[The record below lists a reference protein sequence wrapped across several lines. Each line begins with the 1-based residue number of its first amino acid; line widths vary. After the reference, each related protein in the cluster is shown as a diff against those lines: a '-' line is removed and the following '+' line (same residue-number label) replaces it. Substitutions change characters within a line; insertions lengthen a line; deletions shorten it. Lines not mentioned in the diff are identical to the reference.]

1 MHSIRP
7 AAAARAHPLPAANSA
22 SPVATNAATAAR
34 HLAARRHRHR
44 ANYSSNN
51 PASSQTPTVSLR
63 LGSAADAAT
72 LSLPLPPTAA
82 KRLDAELRAL
92 HATLRAKQEA
102 ADAGERPKRWPAMD
116 FAFPSGEEGDAAES
130 LAFQLYC
137 NPNAHGSAFDAKVL
151 VRVECGGNGAASAAA
166 VRMTGEARLTDVQGT
181 LEAYWEELTTK
192 GEE

>member
-1 MHSIRP
+1 MQSLRP
-7 AAAARAHPLPAANSA
+7 AAAARARPVPAAISA
-22 SPVATNAATAAR
+22 SPVAAPAAAAAAR
-34 HLAARRHRHR
+34 HLARRQGRPLCC
-44 ANYSSNN
+44 NYSSINN
-51 PASSQTPTVSLR
+51 AACPTVSLR

-116 FAFPSGEEGDAAES
+116 FAFPSADDDGVDS

-151 VRVECGGNGAASAAA
+151 VRVECGGGNGAASAPV

-181 LEAYWEELTTK
+181 LEAYWEEVAK